1 MFKLIDRIPVAILG
15 PIALFLAIAPIMPE
29 PHLWEK
35 LKMLADG
42 TLSKPIDIF
51 DLLMHGLPLIL
62 LVIKLVRLAR
72 IRHTPNPG

>member
-1 MFKLIDRIPVAILG
+1 MFSWLDRLPL
-15 PIALFLAIAPIMPE
+15 PMIALPAVLLGLAPFVPE

-51 DLLMHGLPLIL
+51 DLLLHGIPVVLLI
-62 LVIKLVRLAR
+62 IKLIRDAR
-72 IRHTPNPG
+72 SE